1 MNTIYYAI
9 SYLRILPLK
18 TATAVLNYLCRTI
31 PPSPAIRMEILPLK
45 QRIWNHVHNLYIE
58 PTEIVRGLFLGNA
71 FNASNYSTVNSL
83 GIVRIINVSTDIPN
97 YFDIKHNKGAIEYL
111 NIPIQDDNNHHIS
124 QWISTIIEFIDKY
137 YGKNSNKSPCELE
150 PLMVHCYM
158 GSSRSA
164 SVVCIILMHIYGYT
178 KDAAIALLKE
188 KRPIVNMNINFLH
201 DIDVWQASYNPIHN
215 LQHNPIHN
223 LQHNPIN
230 NLQHTPIDDN

>member
-18 TATAVLNYLCRTI
+18 TATAVMNYWYRTI
-31 PPSPAIRMEILPLK
+31 APQPAIRMEILPLK
-45 QRIWNHVHNLYIE
+45 KRIWNHVHNLYIE

-83 GIVRIINVSTDIPN
+83 GIVRIINVSMDIPN
-97 YFDIKHNKGAIEYL
+97 YFDVKQNKAGSIEYL
-111 NIPIQDDNNHHIS
+111 NIPIQDDNHHHIS
-124 QWISTIIEFIDKY
+124 QWIPTILAFIDQY

-178 KDAAIALLKE
+178 KDAAVALLKE

-201 DIDVWQASYNPIHN
+201 DIDMWQASYNPIYD
-215 LQHNPIHN
+215 L
-223 LQHNPIN
+223 
-230 NLQHTPIDDN
+230 DDNINYE